1 MPAWA
6 LRPVT
11 VYRVESEE
19 AAPGVQVAQ
28 GAEVNTHQ
36 EILEPSRPP
45 PVYRDADGGKSAR
58 GGPSDSVAV
67 QSSVSLLHVPA
78 EGSLLCFFGLFH
90 DLAPKTYKHISTHPN
105 CCSSFLVS
113 LPPLNQRLAGY
124 IPSNK

>member
-28 GAEVNTHQ
+28 GTEANTHQ

-45 PVYRDADGGKSAR
+45 PVYRDADRGKSAR

-78 EGSLLCFFGLFH
+78 EGVFYASLAFFMTWRRRRINISAPIPVAAPAFL
-90 DLAPKTYKHISTHPN
+90 LAYRP
-105 CCSSFLVS
+105 
-113 LPPLNQRLAGY
+113 
-124 IPSNK
+124 